1 MIGLVET
8 AWNNF
13 YSYFGWGICIAP
25 VRRLGADLKDAL
37 EAETSAHIFPQ
48 VR

>member
-13 YSYFGWGICIAP
+13 CFYFGWGIYIAP
-25 VRRLGADLKDAL
+25 VHRLGTELKDAL